1 MIKYNELPVE
11 DRMIFF
17 DLLVN
22 GEINP
27 EKNKYMLSMAT
38 GKKYRIELIDG
49 EYYFDETKIGYDKV
63 NIKDEKAKKLS
74 ELSAEELDVISR
86 YLQKIFE
93 ELEDSDNVSLID
105 VKNHKKYVFRLCA
118 DGLMVKT
125 SYVRGI
131 PKDDRNA
138 DYIIHSSKDVG
149 DIQLDNPIHLG
160 NNHFITYMSFNSK
173 EFHNIPNRLIDVD
186 FDNNTITDIEF
197 DEKGVTKRID
207 EYIAPNSS
215 KHLYNSLKEN

>member
-1 MIKYNELPVE
+1 MMKYDELPIE

-22 GEINP
+22 GEIDL
-27 EKNKYMLSMAT
+27 EKNKFMFSMAT

-49 EYYFDETKIGYDKV
+49 EYYFEPCPIGYDKV

-105 VKNHKKYVFRLCA
+105 AKNHKEYVFRLCA

-138 DYIIHSSKDVG
+138 DYILHSSKDVG
-149 DIQLDNPIHLG
+149 DIQLDNPIQVG
-160 NNHFITYMSFNSK
+160 NNQFITYMSFNNK
-173 EFHNIPNRLIDVD
+173 EFHNIPNRLIGVD
-186 FDNNTITDIEF
+186 FENNTITDVHF
-197 DEKGVTKRID
+197 DEKGVTKID
-207 EYIAPNSS
+207 KYIARNSN